1 MTETILIPLDG
12 SEFSQAALPM
22 VQRLFPA
29 QTFDL
34 LLLHVA
40 PMPEGVTGRPPRPV
54 AAENPQVLAFDSD
67 REAEY
72 TQHPIYASQAWE
84 AAKAELIA
92 ELEPSARRLRQAGYQ
107 VRLEVRFGEPAQE
120 IADLVEEESVALVA
134 MATHGRSGLSRLVL
148 GSVAEKVLRSLRV
161 PVLMLRPV
169 REGTAEPLPIS
180 ILSDP
185 QL

>member
-12 SEFSQAALPM
+12 SDFSQAVLTN

-29 QTFDL
+29 AVFDL
-34 LLLHVA
+34 LLLRVA
-40 PMPEGVTGRPPRPV
+40 PMPEGVMGRPPRPV

-84 AAKAELIA
+84 AAKAELKR
-92 ELEPSARRLRQAGYQ
+92 ELEPAARKLRQAGYQ
-107 VRLEVRFGEPAQE
+107 VRLTVRFGEPAQE

-161 PVLMLRPV
+161 PVLMVRPI
-169 REGTAEPLPIS
+169 REGASEPLPIS
-180 ILSDP
+180 ALAEEG
-185 QL
+185 

>member
-12 SEFSQAALPM
+12 SDFSRAVLPL
-22 VQRLFPA
+22 VQHLFPA

-34 LLLHVA
+34 LLLRVG
-40 PMPEGVTGRPPRPV
+40 PVPEGVTGRPPRPV
-54 AAENPQVLAFDSD
+54 VAENPQVLTFDSD

-72 TQHPIYASQAWE
+72 ARHPIYANQAWE
-84 AAKAELIA
+84 AAKAELKA
-92 ELEPSARRLRQAGYQ
+92 ELEPSARKLRQAGYQ

-134 MATHGRSGLSRLVL
+134 LATHGRSGLSRLVL

-161 PVLMLRPV
+161 PVLMVRPA
-169 REGTAEPLPIS
+169 REGAAEPLPIS
-180 ILSDP
+180 TLADES
-185 QL
+185 